1 MRSAVSARLPLGMGT
16 AMEHVVVGVDG
27 SADSLRAVEWAA
39 READRRHLPLKVVHA
54 VHEWLHSRAEGEIEE
69 VRRWMWNN
77 GRQIVDQAVAHA
89 REHAPA
95 VQAADA
101 MAFGDPAR
109 ALAEEAGRDDLLVVA
124 SRGTGRISSLLL
136 GSVAL
141 KVVSQSPCPVA
152 VIRGGV
158 EPDREFREIVAGVD
172 GSPAAAEAL
181 RFAAEEAALRGARL
195 RVILAWSLPVAE
207 STLVPPFFDLAEI
220 EGTWER
226 TLDEAVRSAGELHP
240 GLDVVRE
247 LVTGHPV
254 QALIDAS
261 EAADLVVMGS
271 HGRGALA
278 GLFLGSVSH
287 GVLHHAACP
296 VAVIGPRA
304 VDAPADTPA
313 DALAGESRRA

>member
-1 MRSAVSARLPLGMGT
+1 
-16 AMEHVVVGVDG
+16 MEHVVVGADG
-27 SADSLRAVEWAA
+27 SADSLRAVEWAV
-39 READRRHLPLKVVHA
+39 REAGRRHLPLRVVHA
-54 VHEWLHSRAEGEIEE
+54 VHEWLHSRSEGEIED

-77 GRQIVDQAVAHA
+77 GREVVDQAVAHA
-89 REHAPA
+89 REHGPA
-95 VQAADA
+95 VRVEDA

-109 ALAEEAGRDDLLVVA
+109 ALAEEAGHDDLLVVA

-141 KVVSQSPCPVA
+141 KVVSQSPCPV
-152 VIRGGV
+152 VVVRGGV
-158 EPDREFREIVAGVD
+158 APEREFKEVVAGVD
-172 GSPAAAEAL
+172 GSPASAGAL

-195 RVILAWSLPVAE
+195 RLLLAWSLPVAE
-207 STLVPPFFDLAEI
+207 GALVPPFFDLAEI

-226 TLDEAVRSAGELHP
+226 TLDEAARSAEELHP
-240 GLDVVRE
+240 GLEVVGE
-247 LVTGHPV
+247 LVMGHPV

-304 VDAPADTPA
+304 LDASAETPA
-313 DALAGESRRA
+313 DALARTPGDAPAGEPQA